1 MHVYIYVY
9 AYSHACRKRFVPLPA
24 TCRPPLSLLPP
35 LCQLLFTLCALYI
48 FFRAFFF
55 LASLHVFLYFIL
67 FLSLLRL
74 LYQLFFSLL
83 APYIFFLLLFLLSF
97 FSFFLH
103 FLHFQC
109 FFILFPLNLS
119 WCFLCQILLTLSP
132 SYILFRSSFYIAL
145 GFHFLVLLMAEC
157 FRLFIFQL
165 SISIQFQGSSLHDLF
180 APSGALIA
188 MQYHAC
194 MHD

>member
-1 MHVYIYVY
+1 MRIHMHVESALCLCQPLADPLYLSCLLCANYCLLCALSTFSLALFFFSIFYMFFYI
-9 AYSHACRKRFVPLPA
+9 SHSFLF
-24 TCRPPLSLLPP
+24 LLRL
-35 LCQLLFTLCALYI
+35 LCQLL
-48 FFRAFFF
+48 
-55 LASLHVFLYFIL
+55 
-67 FLSLLRL
+67 
-74 LYQLFFSLL
+74 FSLL
-83 APYIFFLLLFLLSF
+83 APYIFFLLFLLSF

-109 FFILFPLNLS
+109 FFILFTLNLS
-119 WCFLCQILLTLSP
+119 WCSLCQILLTLSP